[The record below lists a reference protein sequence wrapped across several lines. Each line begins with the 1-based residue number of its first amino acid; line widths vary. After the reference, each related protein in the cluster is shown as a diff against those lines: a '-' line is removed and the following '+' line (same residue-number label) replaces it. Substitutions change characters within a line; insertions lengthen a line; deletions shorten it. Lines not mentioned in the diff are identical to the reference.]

1 MAMPTLS
8 QEQQRKLNN
17 FMDAGIIILQRVED
31 EKEGLKELAKDLAE
45 QLDVK
50 PALLNKALRTKF
62 KQTLEKDRE
71 AFEIVEDLLQITE
84 K

>member
-1 MAMPTLS
+1 MAMNTLS

-17 FMDAGIIILQRVED
+17 FMDAGMIILQRVAD
-31 EKEGLKELAKDLAE
+31 EKDGLKDLAKDLAE

-62 KQTLEKDRE
+62 KQSLEKDRE
-71 AFEIVEDLLQITE
+71 AFEAVEDILQITE